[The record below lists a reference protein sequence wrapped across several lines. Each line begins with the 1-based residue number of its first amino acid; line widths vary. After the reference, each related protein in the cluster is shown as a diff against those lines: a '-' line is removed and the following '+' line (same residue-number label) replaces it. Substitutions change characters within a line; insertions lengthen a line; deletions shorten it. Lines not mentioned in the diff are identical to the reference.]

1 MDFKKVL
8 LIGGGT
14 LGGYTAKEF
23 MRLGVCID
31 VICIENQA
39 SNQECLRF
47 YQGMWIMSFVQFFK
61 RQVL

>member
-14 LGGYTAKEF
+14 LGGYMAKEF

-47 YQGMWIMSFVQFFK
+47 YQGNVDYEFCPIF
-61 RQVL
+61 